1 MKYTVHMAVKT
12 VTLRLEAYDR
22 LRAARTWPGE
32 SFSQV
37 ILRATW
43 PEPSIT
49 GGELLA
55 RIRDVDPLFTE
66 DELRSIEDV
75 MRADRP
81 PADKWPER

>member
-22 LRAARTWPGE
+22 LRAARAWPGE

-49 GGELLA
+49 GRELLE
-55 RIRDVDPLFTE
+55 RYRETGPFFT
-66 DELRSIEDV
+66 DAELDSIEDV
-75 MRADRP
+75 MDADTP
-81 PADKWPER
+81 PGDKWTTP